1 MLLHKI
7 KKKKFT
13 VGIIGLG
20 YVGLPRALQF
30 CDFNINVIG
39 FDNDNKKILKLK
51 KNQSYLTNVSEKKIK
66 KAKTKNLFK
75 PTSEFRLLMNVDIII
90 ICLPT
95 PLKNGKIP
103 DLSFIKNTYKKI
115 KNFLKEDQIICLES
129 TSYPDTTREIFENS
143 LKKKFDLG
151 KNFFLAYS
159 PERNDPGL
167 SINMSLIPKIV
178 SGYSSNCLNI
188 AANVYK
194 IIFNKII
201 KVSSIEVAEMTKI
214 YENVYRAINIGFVN
228 EMKKICHVMGLNI
241 NEIIS
246 AAKSKPFGFQ
256 AFYPG
261 PGLGGHCIPIDPY
274 YLSWQAKRKGIK
286 TEFINLAGKINDSMP
301 FWIEK
306 ILNKHLS
313 KKINKIL
320 ILGVAYKKN
329 INDCRESPAFKM
341 IEILKKKNNKV
352 DYSDPFFPKIPKTRK
367 YNFQDMRCI
376 NINKNNLKK
385 YDAVILVTD
394 HDQFDYKLIQENSK
408 LIIDTR
414 SRYND
419 RYANII
425 SG

>member
-1 MLLHKI
+1 
-7 KKKKFT
+7 
-13 VGIIGLG
+13 
-20 YVGLPRALQF
+20 
-30 CDFNINVIG
+30 
-39 FDNDNKKILKLK
+39 
-51 KNQSYLTNVSEKKIK
+51 
-66 KAKTKNLFK
+66 
-75 PTSEFRLLMNVDIII
+75 MN
-90 ICLPT
+90 
-95 PLKNGKIP
+95 
-103 DLSFIKNTYKKI
+103 
-115 KNFLKEDQIICLES
+115 
-129 TSYPDTTREIFENS
+129 
-143 LKKKFDLG
+143 
-151 KNFFLAYS
+151 
-159 PERNDPGL
+159 
-167 SINMSLIPKIV
+167 LIPKIV

-188 AANVYK
+188 AAGVYK
-194 IIFNKII
+194 IIFKKIV

-341 IEILKKKNNKV
+341 IEILKKK
-352 DYSDPFFPKIPKTRK
+352 
-367 YNFQDMRCI
+367 
-376 NINKNNLKK
+376 
-385 YDAVILVTD
+385 
-394 HDQFDYKLIQENSK
+394 
-408 LIIDTR
+408 
-414 SRYND
+414 
-419 RYANII
+419 
-425 SG
+425 

>member
-1 MLLHKI
+1 
-7 KKKKFT
+7 
-13 VGIIGLG
+13 
-20 YVGLPRALQF
+20 
-30 CDFNINVIG
+30 
-39 FDNDNKKILKLK
+39 
-51 KNQSYLTNVSEKKIK
+51 
-66 KAKTKNLFK
+66 
-75 PTSEFRLLMNVDIII
+75 
-90 ICLPT
+90 
-95 PLKNGKIP
+95 
-103 DLSFIKNTYKKI
+103 
-115 KNFLKEDQIICLES
+115 
-129 TSYPDTTREIFENS
+129 
-143 LKKKFDLG
+143 
-151 KNFFLAYS
+151 
-159 PERNDPGL
+159 
-167 SINMSLIPKIV
+167 
-178 SGYSSNCLNI
+178 
-188 AANVYK
+188 
-194 IIFNKII
+194 
-201 KVSSIEVAEMTKI
+201 
-214 YENVYRAINIGFVN
+214 
-228 EMKKICHVMGLNI
+228 MGLNI

-367 YNFQDMRCI
+367 YNFQNMRCI
-376 NINKNNLKK
+376 KINKNNLKK

-394 HDQFDYKLIQENSK
+394 HDLFDYKLIQENSK
-408 LIIDTR
+408 LVIDTR